1 MLKRIYNTIRSKNFI
16 YFLREVEF
24 RRSLKGL
31 NNYSK
36 LVEFANMFACIG
48 IRKDDEYLS
57 AQELLSLDY
66 ETIFD
71 D

>member
-36 LVEFANMFACIG
+36 LVEFSNMFACVG
-48 IRKDDEYLS
+48 IKKFDEYLS
-57 AQELLSLDY
+57 EKDLLSLEY
-66 ETIFD
+66 ETNFD